1 MQTYSQIP
9 LVSVKNDEIKLKIQL
24 LRFHVDKKYVWCAVS
39 EVYIDFGLALCQGQV
54 NTPIVWANRKAKILP
69 APSSLDSERF

>member
-54 NTPIVWANRKAKILP
+54 NTPITQSRF
-69 APSSLDSERF
+69 PSTTLERVESASD